1 MEQVFE
7 KYCMTIDKAFK
18 LWTRIYFSNI
28 YIYCLN
34 LIQAKLKLP
43 LQSHEWGTIRRR
55 CLELD
60 PKQNK
65 KTHTHAQKALSNW
78 EGGNGGSGVLVF
90 QVTTSTRLISFSM
103 CIWGRRGADW
113 NPKLGQGKANFPK
126 TFGQA
131 SQCQSYPAKGISLS
145 LSAPT
150 PTFVFV
156 LSPLNHLFFSL
167 RSLFVCGCGCVCVS
181 SMKTHGS
188 AVHI

>member
-1 MEQVFE
+1 MKSTAWQL
-7 KYCMTIDKAFK
+7 TK
-18 LWTRIYFSNI
+18 LSNCEPESILAI
-28 YIYCLN
+28 YIYTVYCLN

-43 LQSHEWGTIRRR
+43 PQSHEWGTIRRR

-90 QVTTSTRLISFSM
+90 QVTTSTISLCVFGVGEARTG
-103 CIWGRRGADW
+103 IRNWDKEKRTFQRHLDKQVNA
-113 NPKLGQGKANFPK
+113 NHIQQKA
-126 TFGQA
+126 
-131 SQCQSYPAKGISLS
+131 SLS

-181 SMKTHGS
+181 SMNTHGS

>member
-103 CIWGRRGADW
+103 CIWGRRGVDW
-113 NPKLGQGKANFPK
+113 NPKLEQGKANFPK

-145 LSAPT
+145 LCPHSNVCLCFVPT
-150 PTFVFV
+150 EPSLF
-156 LSPLNHLFFSL
+156 LSPIP
-167 RSLFVCGCGCVCVS
+167 VWCECGCVCVS
-181 SMKTHGS
+181 SMKTH
-188 AVHI
+188 I